1 QSIAARAFRNIQ
13 AASLNKLR
21 RLLKHT
27 SQTRFGREH
36 RLRPDMNISEFRSA
50 VPIRDYAD
58 YGPWIAKI
66 KAGQADVLWP
76 GKPCA
81 FASTSGTTADNKLI
95 PITEDFL
102 RDYHLGSVLTFA
114 RISLK
119 TPRIVLG
126 KILTLG
132 GPSEESRI
140 GGIPVGSITGLL
152 YKTLPRVFHSRLA
165 FPQEVH
171 DIGSYDERLYVIAR
185 LALEAPLTGIITMIP
200 VSLLVVNDAIN
211 SMAQQLIDEIANGYL
226 RPLRTAPH
234 NLEATLRKRLRPN
247 PR

>member
-1 QSIAARAFRNIQ
+1 
-13 AASLNKLR
+13 
-21 RLLKHT
+21 
-27 SQTRFGREH
+27 
-36 RLRPDMNISEFRSA
+36 
-50 VPIRDYAD
+50 
-58 YGPWIAKI
+58 
-66 KAGQADVLWP
+66 
-76 GKPCA
+76 
-81 FASTSGTTADNKLI
+81 
-95 PITEDFL
+95 DFL

-200 VSLLVVNDAIN
+200 GSLLVVNDAIN

-247 PR
+247 PRRARELRTALAQDGQLFPKRIWSLRGICSYTKQGHPLQWAAIRQAYGEPRIIDPGLVASEGRVSVGI